1 MGLNKLFHSLEPL
14 WWSLF
19 GLGGAVAAF
28 LLPAHIIIQG
38 VLAPA
43 GWVSGNELL
52 SYDRMITIL
61 SSPIAKIY
69 FLILIVFPLYHA
81 AHRIRM
87 TLDDLRIGALSA
99 ILPLFCYGGATVL
112 SIVALIVV
120 LGIS

>member
-1 MGLNKLFHSLEPL
+1 MGINKLFHALEPL

-28 LLPAHIIIQG
+28 LLPAHILIQG

-43 GWVSGNELL
+43 GWVSGNLIQYDQILALL
-52 SYDRMITIL
+52 N
-61 SSPIAKIY
+61 SPIAKIY
-69 FLILIVFPLYHA
+69 FLLLIVFPLYHA

-87 TLDDLRIGALSA
+87 TLDDLRIEALSA

-112 SIVALIVV
+112 SIAALIVV
-120 LGIS
+120 LRIY